1 MKAAKFL
8 LALMTSTA
16 AVAALAAPQLSQVTA
31 EVMPRS
37 GAVKITY
44 SLSEDAVV
52 TLDDVLVSGVS
63 IGPSNVTKVV
73 GACHRKIK
81 AGTGREIY
89 WFPKKERAELD
100 VGGAITAQLTAYD
113 PTTPPEYML
122 FELRPYQAANNWTYS
137 TEFTCTNMVY
147 STRFYASAANLP
159 DGGLKNIRDY
169 YRRYC
174 VMRKIPAKDV
184 TWRMGYRATSGYVEI
199 GGSSQNTVAAP
210 HYVKLT
216 SDYYMSIYPVTY
228 GQETAMLGDLAS
240 PPRTDHF
247 AKAVE
252 MTGESWDDL
261 KWGLPYGGNNTGLL
275 NGSNRTVKN
284 ADVDNSRGT
293 AYCWPSTGHT
303 VGSGNVF
310 GLFRQVFKV
319 DVDFPTD
326 AQWEFAARAGTET
339 PFGVAGG
346 VTHGWPTKT
355 SGGVT
360 TTNVMVWCR
369 QTTEMAPVYKDT
381 GAVDW
386 DNSAYYSMP
395 CGLLV
400 PNDWGLYDMHGNQW
414 EWCLDRYHYA
424 WTSETDNWYLS
435 DSSSAPRETY
445 GDKVV
450 IVDPIGP
457 SAFVSDMADRF
468 CLRGG
473 SAANGHE
480 NGTSNFRYNA
490 KRTGSYA
497 RRLTCPVPTL

>member
-1 MKAAKFL
+1 MNTSKFWL
-8 LALMTSTA
+8 SLMISTA
-16 AVAALAAPQLSQVTA
+16 ALALFAVPQLSDVTA
-31 EVMPRS
+31 EVVPRS

-52 TLDDVLVSGVS
+52 TLDDVLVDGTS
-63 IGPSNVTKVV
+63 IGASNVTKVV

-81 AGTGREIY
+81 AGSGREIY
-89 WFPKKERAELD
+89 WHPKKEQAHLD
-100 VGGAITAQLTAYD
+100 VSGAVTAQLTAYD
-113 PTTPPEYML
+113 PATPPEYML
-122 FELRPYQAANNWTYS
+122 FELRPYQAASNWTYS

-147 STRFYASAANLP
+147 STRFYARAANLP

-169 YRRYC
+169 YTRYL
-174 VMRKIPAKDV
+174 VMRRIPAKNV
-184 TWRMGYRATSGYVEI
+184 VWRMGYRATSGYVEI
-199 GGSSQNTVAAP
+199 GGNAQITNAAP

-216 SDYYMSIYPVTY
+216 SDYYMGIYPVTY
-228 GQETAMLGDLAS
+228 GQEATMLGDLAS

-261 KWGLPYGGNNTGLL
+261 KWGLPYGGINTSLL
-275 NGSNRTVKN
+275 NGSSRTTRN
-284 ADVDNSRGT
+284 ADVDNTRGS
-293 AYCWPSTGHT
+293 AYCWPDTGHT

-319 DVDFPTD
+319 DVDFPTE

-346 VTHGWPTKT
+346 VTHGWPTQT

-369 QTTEMAPVYKDT
+369 QTTEMQWNT
-381 GAVDW
+381 SW

-400 PNDWGLYDMHGNQW
+400 PNNWGLYDMHGNQW
-414 EWCLDRYHYA
+414 EWCLDRYHYV
-424 WTSETDNWYLS
+424 WTNETDNWYLK
-435 DSSSAPRETY
+435 DSSSAPHETY
-445 GDKVV
+445 GDRPV

-457 SAFVSDMADRF
+457 KTFVGGMDNRF

-473 SAANGHE
+473 SAGNGHE
-480 NGTSNFRYNA
+480 NGSSNFRYNA
-490 KRTGSYA
+490 TRTSSNA
-497 RRLTCPVPTL
+497 RRLTCPVPEL